1 MYPRYIRAVIATPN
15 LAPPVDV
22 LNTGDKSG
30 NLSSFPMS
38 APYPGASTP
47 RSADLH
53 RMKKAAYVTVV
64 EQPAGK
70 GLR

>member
-1 MYPRYIRAVIATPN
+1 M
-15 LAPPVDV
+15 

-38 APYPGASTP
+38 GPYPGAAP

-64 EQPAGK
+64 EQPASK